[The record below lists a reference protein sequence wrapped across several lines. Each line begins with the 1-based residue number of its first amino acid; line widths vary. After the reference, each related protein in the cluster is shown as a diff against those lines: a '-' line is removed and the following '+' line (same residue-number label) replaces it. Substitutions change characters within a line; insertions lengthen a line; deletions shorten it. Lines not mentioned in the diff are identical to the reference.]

1 LLDAFS
7 TIGEKFVVFCNNPIT
22 MTCMAN
28 THFSSHLEAM
38 DGVIVFAN
46 EKNAVLIH
54 KEASSLAQS
63 NF

>member
-1 LLDAFS
+1 
-7 TIGEKFVVFCNNPIT
+7 